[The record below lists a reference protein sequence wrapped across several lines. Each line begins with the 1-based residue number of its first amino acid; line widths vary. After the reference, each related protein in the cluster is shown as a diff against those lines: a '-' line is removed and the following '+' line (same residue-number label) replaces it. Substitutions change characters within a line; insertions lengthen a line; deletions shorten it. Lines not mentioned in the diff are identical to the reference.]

1 MRIYSEYI
9 TVQTEKKREFMNIT
23 PNVKSAME
31 KSGLRDGIILVAS
44 LHSNSAVFINDDEA
58 GLLQDIADWLDRLA
72 PFGDN
77 YRHAAKGARAE
88 SNAAAHMQS
97 ILLNQQAVLSFTDG
111 KLEMGPW
118 QQVIYAEL
126 DGQRPKRIHIKLLG
140 E

>member
-1 MRIYSEYI
+1 MRIHSEYM
-9 TVQTEKKREFMNIT
+9 TVQTEKKREFLNIT

-58 GLLQDIADWLDRLA
+58 GLLEDIADWLDRLA

>member
-1 MRIYSEYI
+1 MRIHSEYM
-9 TVQTEKKREFMNIT
+9 TVQTEKKREFINIT

-58 GLLQDIADWLDRLA
+58 GLLEDIADWLDRLA
-72 PFGDN
+72 PFGDT

-111 KLEMGPW
+111 KIEMGPW

>member
-1 MRIYSEYI
+1 MRIHSEYI

-58 GLLQDIADWLDRLA
+58 GLLEDIADWLDRMA

-88 SNAAAHMQS
+88 SNAGAHMQS
-97 ILLNQQAVLSFTDG
+97 ILLNQQAVLSFTEG
-111 KLEMGPW
+111 KLEIGPW

>member
-1 MRIYSEYI
+1 MRMHSEYI

-23 PNVKSAME
+23 ANVKSAME
-31 KSGLRDGIILVAS
+31 KSGMRDGIILVAS

-58 GLLQDIADWLDRLA
+58 GLLEDIADWLDRMA
-72 PFGDN
+72 PFGDT

-88 SNAAAHMQS
+88 SNAGAHMQS
-97 ILLNQQAVLSFTDG
+97 ILLNQQAVMSFTEG
-111 KLEMGPW
+111 KIEMGPW

>member
-58 GLLQDIADWLDRLA
+58 GLLQDVADWLDRLA

>member
-9 TVQTEKKREFMNIT
+9 TVQTQQKREFMNLT

-31 KSGLRDGIILVAS
+31 KSGMRDGIILVAS

-58 GLLQDIADWLDRLA
+58 GLLEDISDWLDRLA

-77 YRHAAKGARAE
+77 YHHGAKGSRAE
-88 SNAAAHMQS
+88 SNAAAHLQA
-97 ILLNQQAVLSFTDG
+97 LVLNQQAVLSFTEG

>member
-1 MRIYSEYI
+1 MRIHSEYI
-9 TVQTEKKREFMNIT
+9 TVQTEQKREFMNIT

-31 KSGLRDGIILVAS
+31 KSGLRDGIILVAA
-44 LHSNSAVFINDDEA
+44 LHSNSGVFINDDEA
-58 GLLQDIADWLDRLA
+58 GLLQDITEWLDHLA
-72 PFGDN
+72 PFGDD

-88 SNAAAHMQS
+88 SNAAAALQS
-97 ILLNQQAVLSFTDG
+97 ILLNQQAMLSFTEG

-126 DGQRPKRIHIKLLG
+126 DGMRPKRIHIKVLG